1 MLNLEYVLVYM
12 YCIVSPPLLSWSPTH
27 FVLGALTSGESSR
40 GVKLTMTTLLHLVL
54 RLRMHRA
61 IPLLPQYILTVWC
74 LIK

>member
-1 MLNLEYVLVYM
+1 
-12 YCIVSPPLLSWSPTH
+12 
-27 FVLGALTSGESSR
+27 
-40 GVKLTMTTLLHLVL
+40 VKLTMTTLLHLVL